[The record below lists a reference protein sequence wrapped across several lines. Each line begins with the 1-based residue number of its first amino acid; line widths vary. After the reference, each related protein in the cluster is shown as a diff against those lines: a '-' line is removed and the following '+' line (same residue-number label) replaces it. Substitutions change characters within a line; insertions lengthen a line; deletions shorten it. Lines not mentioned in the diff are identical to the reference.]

1 MAICLDWCLMM
12 KTISIVFSNHC
23 DLDCSYCCIQSK
35 NLSPV
40 NRSLDDI
47 CSFIDKYYQDGSEIE
62 FYGGEPTLHKDEINS
77 LLEYIERRGLNVH
90 TRLYTNGLFNSW
102 TKEEITSIC
111 SRIDEILISL
121 DGYEYEENRCRF
133 SSKYDY
139 DRCIDN
145 INLIRN
151 LECTLGISTVLF
163 GIERYSSIY
172 KNYLLFKELGISYFS
187 YEPLTVFRTDKPVV
201 IPKDHF
207 FELIRQIY
215 MIILDTI
222 RTNTRN
228 SLFVAK
234 EIIAA
239 SWYSNGDKTRCSKIV
254 RALSPRGNV
263 YMCRDHAANE
273 EEMFYSPK
281 TIQFFSTNQFKS
293 SNESFPVIESRENV
307 LTICPV
313 KNIQYEELD
322 IKDKLYWLSDDYQRY
337 LIKPLYESIIVIN
350 SQNEELYPF
359 VENVAS
365 NIDDIICYFKKGT
378 KW

>member
-307 LTICPV
+307 LTVCPV

>member
-307 LTICPV
+307 LTVCPV

-337 LIKPLYESIIVIN
+337 LIKPLYESIVVIN

>member
-1 MAICLDWCLMM
+1 M

-62 FYGGEPTLHKDEINS
+62 FYGGEPTLHKDEIVGV
-77 LLEYIERRGLNVH
+77 LEYIERRGLNVY

-102 TKEEITSIC
+102 TQEEITSIC

-187 YEPLTVFRTDKPVV
+187 YEPLTVYRTDKPVV
-201 IPKDHF
+201 IPREHL
-207 FELIRQIY
+207 FEMIRQIH

-234 EIIAA
+234 ELMAA
-239 SWYSNGDKTRCSKIV
+239 DWYSDGDKTRCSKIV

-281 TIQFFSTNQFKS
+281 IVKFFSTNQFKS
-293 SNESFPVIESRENV
+293 EDESFHVIESRENV
-307 LTICPV
+307 LTVCPV
-313 KNIQYEELD
+313 KNIQYEDLGV
-322 IKDKLYWLSDDYQRY
+322 KSKLYWLAANYQKY
-337 LIKPLYESIIVIN
+337 LIKPLYESIVAIN
-350 SQNEELYPF
+350 AQNEKLYPF
-359 VENVAS
+359 VEKISS
-365 NIDDIICYFKKGT
+365 NIESIIYHFKRGSE
-378 KW
+378 W

>member
-1 MAICLDWCLMM
+1 MATYLNWFLKM

-102 TKEEITSIC
+102 TQEEIVSIC

-121 DGYEYEENRCRF
+121 DGYYYEENRCRF
-133 SSKYDY
+133 SSQYDY

-145 INLIRN
+145 IALIRN
-151 LECTLGISTVLF
+151 LGCSLGISTVLF
-163 GIERYSSIY
+163 GLDKYSSIY
-172 KNYLLFKELGISYFS
+172 RNYLLFKDLGISYFS

-201 IPKDHF
+201 IPKDHLF
-207 FELIRQIY
+207 KLIRQIY

-228 SLFVAK
+228 SLFIAK
-234 EIIAA
+234 ELIAA
-239 SWYSNGDKTRCSKIV
+239 SWYSDGDKTRCSKVV

-307 LTICPV
+307 LTVCPV

-322 IKDKLYWLSDDYQRY
+322 VKDKLYWLSDDYQKY
-337 LIKPLYESIIVIN
+337 LIKPLYESIVAIN

-365 NIDDIICYFKKGT
+365 NIDDIIHHFKKGT